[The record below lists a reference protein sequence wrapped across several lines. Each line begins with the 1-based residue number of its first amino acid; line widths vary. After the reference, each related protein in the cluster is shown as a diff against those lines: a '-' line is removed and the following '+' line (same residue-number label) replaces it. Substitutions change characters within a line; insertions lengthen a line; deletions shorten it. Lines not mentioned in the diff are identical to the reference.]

1 MQIGYNELGIKPKRA
16 VLYRNFHEI
25 SGKVYL
31 IEISRD
37 KKHVFFLLFENY
49 EQPHS
54 FIAEM
59 LLEKI
64 AMKLLQDNQNSF
76 ERFIGQFSVKFGKL
90 QIAGYH
96 THSKS
101 QHLSRRAEVKSIAE
115 APATQDKI

>member
-1 MQIGYNELGIKPKRA
+1 VSKRRPPPLQIGYNELGIKPKRA

-76 ERFIGQFSVKFGKL
+76 
-90 QIAGYH
+90 
-96 THSKS
+96 
-101 QHLSRRAEVKSIAE
+101 
-115 APATQDKI
+115 